1 MKSLTLIIILSLVS
15 ICITAQTLTQK
26 IKGRVVDQE
35 SQSPIGFASVV
46 IVNSNP
52 ILSTLT
58 DERGYFIL
66 EQVPVGRYTIE
77 VSFLGYNPQLIP
89 EILVSSAKEA
99 FVDVS
104 LKQSITEISTVTVH
118 AQSRKELP
126 MNSMASISARSFSVE
141 ETRRYAGGLDDPA
154 RMASAFAGVTVGN
167 LQDNAIVIRGNSPKG
182 VSWRLE
188 GIEIPNPNHFAGGNV
203 AGGGFV
209 TIFSSHMLS
218 NSDFFTG
225 AFPAEYGNA
234 LAGVFDMKFRN
245 GNADTRE
252 HAVQVGMMGIDV
264 GSEGPFVKGK
274 KATYVW
280 NYRYSTTG
288 LVSALGLIPSEQIPK
303 YQDFSFKMHFPT
315 DKFGAFSVWGIGGM
329 DVNTEPESADSAT
342 WEYDWDRVQYLWTL
356 NTGAGGISHKYVF
369 GSKTFVQTTVGA
381 SGIQNTFDMKR
392 LDDALV
398 LRDNNYFEDNSGKIT
413 LSTNVNHKWNA
424 KHTLRTGINHH
435 ILHYAIDLQAALPG
449 KPDAMLQYV
458 NEDGMSSYS
467 EYYIQ
472 SKYDI
477 SEYLSITGGVHA
489 NYFAL
494 NSNYS
499 IDPRVGASWK
509 FSPNQTL
516 SLGYGKHSQLE
527 DLRMYMIRKQVIGE
541 TTYPNKNLEMSHAHH
556 LVLGYQLMMSKHL
569 RLKIEPY
576 YQYLYNIPGIKDSS
590 WSMINFTQDWTF
602 QEKLQNN
609 SIGINKGVDITL
621 ERFLQNNFYFL
632 ITASLFDSQYKADD
646 DVWRDTRFNK
656 TFVCNVLYGKEFI
669 IKENS
674 LLGVNGRLTYTGG
687 ERYSPVNY
695 TQSLLNKEVVFDNTQ
710 AFEKQF
716 PSSYNLDITISYRIN
731 KSHRSSI
738 VALQL
743 KNALGSPMYSG
754 FGYNYKTN
762 SVDMDKAV
770 VVIPVL
776 SYKIEF

>member
-1 MKSLTLIIILSLVS
+1 
-15 ICITAQTLTQK
+15 
-26 IKGRVVDQE
+26 
-35 SQSPIGFASVV
+35 QSPIGFATVV

-58 DERGYFIL
+58 DERGNFVL
-66 EQVPVGRYTIE
+66 EHVPVGRYTIE

-89 EILVSSAKEA
+89 EILVSSAKESY
-99 FVDVS
+99 VEVS
-104 LKQSITEISTVTVH
+104 LKQALNQINTVTVT

-126 MNSMASISARSFSVE
+126 MNSMASISARSFTVE

-234 LAGVFDMKFRN
+234 LAGVFDMKFRS
-245 GNADTRE
+245 GNADDRE
-252 HAVQVGMMGIDV
+252 HAVQVGMMGIDI
-264 GSEGPFVKGK
+264 GSEGPFVTGK
-274 KATYVW
+274 KATYVC

-329 DVNTEPESADSAT
+329 DVNSEPESTDSSE
-342 WEYDWDRVQYLWTL
+342 WEYDWDRVRYLWTL
-356 NTGAGGISHKYVF
+356 NTGAGGVSHKYVF
-369 GSKTFVQTTVGA
+369 GAKTFIHTTVGA
-381 SGIQNTFDMKR
+381 SGTQNKFDMKR
-392 LDDALV
+392 VDDALI
-398 LRDNNYFEDNSGKIT
+398 LRDNSFFEDNSGKIT
-413 LSTNVNHKWNA
+413 LSTSVNHKWNA
-424 KHTLRTGINHH
+424 KHTMRTGINHH
-435 ILHYAIDLQAALPG
+435 IVHYAIDLQAALPG
-449 KPDAMLQYV
+449 NAGDMVHYV

-467 EYYIQ
+467 EYFVQ
-472 SKYDI
+472 SKYDFT
-477 SEYLSITGGVHA
+477 ENLSVTAGIHA

-494 NSNYS
+494 NFNYS

-527 DLRMYMIRKQVIGE
+527 DLRMYMIRKEVDGIIN
-541 TTYPNKNLEMSHAHH
+541 YPNKQLEMSQAHH
-556 LVLGYQLMMSKHL
+556 LVLGYQLMMSKYM

-602 QEKLQNN
+602 QEELQSN
-609 SIGINKGVDITL
+609 SIGVNKGVDVTI
-621 ERFLQNNFYFL
+621 ERFLHNNFYFL

-646 DVWRDTRFNK
+646 DTWRDTRFNK

-695 TQSLLNKEVVFDNTQ
+695 SESLLNKNVVFDDSQ

-731 KSHRSSI
+731 KTHRSSI
-738 VALQL
+738 IALQL

-754 FGYNYKTN
+754 FGYNYKTKT
-762 SVDMDKAV
+762 VDMDKAV
-770 VVIPVL
+770 VVIPVV

>member
-1 MKSLTLIIILSLVS
+1 MKSLSLFIILSLVS
-15 ICITAQTLTQK
+15 ICVTAQTLTQK
-26 IKGRVVDQE
+26 IKGRVFDKE
-35 SQSPIGFASVV
+35 SQAPIGFASVV

-58 DERGYFIL
+58 DERGNFVI
-66 EQVPVGRYTIE
+66 EHVPVGRYTLE

-89 EILVSSAKEA
+89 EILVSSAKESY
-99 FVDVS
+99 VEVS
-104 LKQSITEISTVTVH
+104 LKQAVNQISTVTVS

-167 LQDNAIVIRGNSPKG
+167 MQDNAIVIRGNSPKG

-252 HAVQVGMMGIDV
+252 HAIQVGMMGIDI

-274 KATYVW
+274 KATYMC

-288 LVSALGLIPSEQIPK
+288 LISALGIIPSEQIPK
-303 YQDFSFKMHFPT
+303 YQDFSFKLHFPT
-315 DKFGAFSVWGIGGM
+315 NSAGTFSVWGIGGM
-329 DVNTEPESADSAT
+329 DYNVEPESTDSAK
-342 WEYDWDRVQYLWTL
+342 WKYDWDRLNYVWTL
-356 NTGAGGISHKYVF
+356 NTGAVGLTHKYIF
-369 GSKTFVQTTVGA
+369 GTKTFVNTTIGA
-381 SGIQNTFDMKR
+381 SGTQNIFDMKR
-392 LDDALV
+392 LDDYLELV
-398 LRDNNYFEDNSGKIT
+398 KNSYFEDKSSRIT
-413 LSTNVNHKWNA
+413 LSSVVNHKFNA

-435 ILHYAIDLQAALPG
+435 QLHYAINLNAVSPIE
-449 KPDAMLQYV
+449 PNNFINYV
-458 NEDGMSSYS
+458 NEDGVSSYS
-467 EYYIQ
+467 EFFVQ
-472 SKYDI
+472 SKYDFT
-477 SEYLSITGGVHA
+477 ENVCLTAGVNA

-494 NSNYS
+494 NSEYS
-499 IDPRVGASWK
+499 LDPRVGFSWK
-509 FSPNQTL
+509 FIPNHTL
-516 SLGYGKHSQLE
+516 SFGYGKHSQLE
-527 DLRMYMIRKQVIGE
+527 DLRMYMIKKDVSGT
-541 TTYPNKNLEMSHAHH
+541 TTYPNKNLGISQAHH
-556 LVLGYQLMMSKHL
+556 LVLGYQLMMSKHM
-569 RLKIEPY
+569 RLKVEPY
-576 YQYLYNIPGIKDSS
+576 YQYLYNVPGIENSS
-590 WSMINFTQDWTF
+590 WSMINFMQDWTF
-602 QEKLQNN
+602 QQELHNN
-609 SIGINKGVDITL
+609 SVGINKGVDVTI
-621 ERFLQNNFYFL
+621 ERFLHNNFYYL
-632 ITASLFDSQYKADD
+632 ITASLFDSKYKGDD
-646 DVWRDTRFNK
+646 DVWRNTRFNK

-669 IKENS
+669 INENS
-674 LLGVNGRLTYTGG
+674 LLGVNGRFTYTGG

-695 TQSLLNKEVVFDNTQ
+695 TQSLIEKEVVYDETK
-710 AFEKQF
+710 AFENQF

-731 KSHRSSI
+731 KAKRSSI
-738 VALQL
+738 FALQL

-754 FGYNYKTN
+754 FGYNYKSK
-762 SVDMDKAV
+762 SVEMDKV
-770 VVIPVL
+770 VIVIPVL

>member
-1 MKSLTLIIILSLVS
+1 
-15 ICITAQTLTQK
+15 
-26 IKGRVVDQE
+26 
-35 SQSPIGFASVV
+35 
-46 IVNSNP
+46 
-52 ILSTLT
+52 
-58 DERGYFIL
+58 
-66 EQVPVGRYTIE
+66 
-77 VSFLGYNPQLIP
+77 
-89 EILVSSAKEA
+89 
-99 FVDVS
+99 
-104 LKQSITEISTVTVH
+104 
-118 AQSRKELP
+118 
-126 MNSMASISARSFSVE
+126 
-141 ETRRYAGGLDDPA
+141 
-154 RMASAFAGVTVGN
+154 
-167 LQDNAIVIRGNSPKG
+167 
-182 VSWRLE
+182 
-188 GIEIPNPNHFAGGNV
+188 
-203 AGGGFV
+203 
-209 TIFSSHMLS
+209 
-218 NSDFFTG
+218 
-225 AFPAEYGNA
+225 
-234 LAGVFDMKFRN
+234 
-245 GNADTRE
+245 
-252 HAVQVGMMGIDV
+252 
-264 GSEGPFVKGK
+264 
-274 KATYVW
+274 
-280 NYRYSTTG
+280 
-288 LVSALGLIPSEQIPK
+288 
-303 YQDFSFKMHFPT
+303 
-315 DKFGAFSVWGIGGM
+315 
-329 DVNTEPESADSAT
+329 
-342 WEYDWDRVQYLWTL
+342 
-356 NTGAGGISHKYVF
+356 
-369 GSKTFVQTTVGA
+369 
-381 SGIQNTFDMKR
+381 
-392 LDDALV
+392 
-398 LRDNNYFEDNSGKIT
+398 
-413 LSTNVNHKWNA
+413 
-424 KHTLRTGINHH
+424 
-435 ILHYAIDLQAALPG
+435 
-449 KPDAMLQYV
+449 
-458 NEDGMSSYS
+458 DGMSSYS

-509 FSPNQTL
+509 FLPNQTL

-527 DLRMYMIRKQVIGE
+527 DLRMYMIRKQVNGE

-770 VVIPVL
+770 VVIPVV

>member
-58 DERGYFIL
+58 DERGYFII

-264 GSEGPFVKGK
+264 GSEGPFVTGK
-274 KATYVW
+274 KATYVC

-329 DVNTEPESADSAT
+329 DVNSEPESTDSSE

-356 NTGAGGISHKYVF
+356 NTGAGGVSHKYVF
-369 GSKTFVQTTVGA
+369 GAKTFIHTTVGA
-381 SGIQNTFDMKR
+381 SGTQNKFDMKR
-392 LDDALV
+392 IDDALI
-398 LRDNNYFEDNSGKIT
+398 LRDNSFFEDNSGKIT
-413 LSTNVNHKWNA
+413 LSTSVNHKWNA
-424 KHTLRTGINHH
+424 KHTMRTGINHH
-435 ILHYAIDLQAALPG
+435 IVHYAIDLQVSLPG
-449 KPDAMLQYV
+449 NAGEMVHYV

-467 EYYIQ
+467 EYFVQ
-472 SKYDI
+472 SKYDFTENLI
-477 SEYLSITGGVHA
+477 VTAGIHA

-527 DLRMYMIRKQVIGE
+527 DLRMYMIRKEVDGIIN
-541 TTYPNKNLEMSHAHH
+541 YPNKQLEMSQAHH
-556 LVLGYQLMMSKHL
+556 LVLGYQLMMSKYM

-602 QEKLQNN
+602 QEELQSN
-609 SIGINKGVDITL
+609 SIGVNKGVDVTI
-621 ERFLQNNFYFL
+621 ERFLHNNFYFL

-646 DVWRDTRFNK
+646 DTWRDTRFNK

-695 TQSLLNKEVVFDNTQ
+695 SESLLNKNVVFDDSQ

-731 KSHRSSI
+731 KTHRSSI
-738 VALQL
+738 IALQL

-754 FGYNYKTN
+754 FGYNYKTKT
-762 SVDMDKAV
+762 VDMDKAV
-770 VVIPVL
+770 VVIPVV